1 MGPLLF
7 TRILRAAQQPMP
19 KTLAKIILDGSGTE
33 LKFDS
38 SRIKPCRKLP
48 DALVVLSPK
57 YT

>member
-1 MGPLLF
+1 
-7 TRILRAAQQPMP
+7 MP

>member
-7 TRILRAAQQPMP
+7 MRIVQAAQQPTP

-38 SRIKPCRKLP
+38 S
-48 DALVVLSPK
+48 
-57 YT
+57 